1 MLKTSN
7 RTRAILG
14 FLVGVLSIDKILEQ
28 ALGFGL
34 VTPLQW
40 ILDFYAKIVEGSLHW
55 ADPYLRDILNYL
67 KDRIGIHLQL
77 YPHWKYIFV
86 PMWFYFFADVKTMWG
101 NQRKPSAVFF
111 FIWGGLVALTSSVAA
126 GTVALDNKSLLPMI
140 FPTTGFIIY
149 SIVLAAWDAIFHIPE
164 GYTGWKMFRYYFIAY
179 PLTNILMAVI
189 IIMIG
194 FQMMEIEIP
203 SLSLVLLI
211 VFVIAMAFRNIAV
224 SAVIATVD
232 RAPSESWINRFR
244 AFGTQRHGFFVL
256 AVILGALV
264 FVILG
269 AGLEH
274 LELPHAESSPVHLS
288 KDFA

>member
-1 MLKTSN
+1 VLKTSF
-7 RTRAILG
+7 RTRVILG
-14 FLVGVLSIDKILEQ
+14 FVVGVLSIDKILEQ

-34 VTPLQW
+34 AAPLQW

-55 ADPYLRDILNYL
+55 ADPCLRDIINYL
-67 KDRIGIHLQL
+67 KDRIGIHLEL

-86 PMWFYFFADVKTMWG
+86 PMWFYLFADVKTMWG

-126 GTVALDNKSLLPMI
+126 GTTALDNKSLLPMI

-149 SIVLAAWDAIFHIPE
+149 SVVLAAWDAIFHIPE
-164 GYTGWKMFRYYFIAY
+164 GYTGWKMFRYYFIAF
-179 PLTNILMAVI
+179 PLTNILMAAI
-189 IIMIG
+189 ILIVG
-194 FQMMEIEIP
+194 FQMTEIEIP

-211 VFVIAMAFRNIAV
+211 VFVVAMAFRNIAV

-232 RAPSESWINRFR
+232 RAPGESWIHRFR

-256 AVILGALV
+256 AVIWGALV
-264 FVILG
+264 FAFLG
-269 AGLEH
+269 AGFEH
-274 LELPHAESSPVHLS
+274 LESPHVESAPAYLC